1 MQQVLESLQVMRL
14 LVTVQEEIMTNGPAV
29 AYRTARVP
37 SQHLHWIAF
46 LPAPDLLG
54 SLAMTS
60 LGSTVSTATQP
71 RPLGPESLAEQIRR
85 HLFSSQ
91 AKSPSLATQHDY
103 YIALAL
109 AVRDRLLR
117 NWVDTAETYTHQGV
131 RTATYLSAEYLL
143 GPHLENNLVNLGMR
157 EEAEAAC
164 RVLGLNLEQLIALE
178 PEPGLGNGGLGRLA
192 ACFQESLAS
201 LELPAIGYG
210 IRYEFGIFRQSIGPD
225 GQHESTDAWLTLG
238 NPWEVIRPEWRY
250 PVQIGN
256 RTVIGVAHDTPITG
270 YGVRTANTLRLWSAM
285 APEAFDFASFNA
297 GDYTRAVLAK
307 MQSET
312 LSKVL
317 YPNDEFDQGK
327 RLRLSQQIFFVSCS
341 LQDMFRI
348 LRGQGL
354 SARDFHTKFAVQLN
368 DTHPAIAVAELMRLL
383 IDEEQLDWDTA
394 WSITTASL
402 SYTNHTLL
410 PEALET
416 WGLELFEELLPR
428 QLQIIYEINASF
440 LRMVRIKNP
449 GNPELLE
456 RVSLI
461 EEGPQRRVRMA
472 HLAVVGSHHTNGVAE
487 LHSQLLRE
495 QVLADFARIWPDRFT
510 NVTNG
515 VTPRRWLAVANRSL
529 STLLDGAIGEGWR
542 RDLFQ
547 LQRLE
552 PLLGDTGFL
561 EGWQAARL
569 QAKQRLA
576 GHIQDQLGVMVDPT
590 SLFDVQV
597 KRIHEYKRQ
606 HLAALEVV
614 QRYLRLRNGEDLPP
628 RTVIFGGKAAP
639 GYAMAKLII
648 RLIVGIAEIVN
659 MDPAMRGRLRV
670 VFLPNFSVSLGQLVY
685 PAVDLSE
692 QISTAGKEASG
703 TGNMKMALNG
713 ALTIGTLDGANIEI
727 RERVGADHF
736 FLFGHNAEQVARLQQ
751 EGYHPQ
757 PWLERNPSLR
767 EAIELIGSG
776 HFSEGDRQ
784 LFHPLLA
791 NLCNQDPFQVV
802 ADAADYSRAQNAVD
816 LAWQQPEAWSRS
828 SITNTMNCGFF
839 SSDRAIAEYAKRI
852 WKIQS
857 LSIGS

>member
-1 MQQVLESLQVMRL
+1 MSPHLESTLSRQS
-14 LVTVQEEIMTNGPAV
+14 P
-29 AYRTARVP
+29 
-37 SQHLHWIAF
+37 LHEA
-46 LPAPDLLG
+46 
-54 SLAMTS
+54 
-60 LGSTVSTATQP
+60 
-71 RPLGPESLAEQIRR
+71 IRR
-85 HLFSSQ
+85 HLFFSQ
-91 AKSPSLATQHDY
+91 AKSPSLATQHDHY
-103 YIALAL
+103 MALAL
-109 AVRDRLLR
+109 AVRDRLLQ
-117 NWVDTAETYTHQGV
+117 NWVDTAEAYTGSGV
-131 RTATYLSAEYLL
+131 RTAAYLSAEYLL

-157 EEAEAAC
+157 QEAEQAC
-164 RVLGLNLEQLIALE
+164 RELGLDLSALIACE

-210 IRYEFGIFRQSIGPD
+210 IRYEFGIFRQLIGPD
-225 GQHESTDAWLTLG
+225 GQHESTDSWLTQG
-238 NPWEVIRPEWRY
+238 NPWEVIRPEWSY
-250 PVQIGN
+250 PVRIGD
-256 RTVIGVAHDTPITG
+256 RTVLGVAYDTPITG

-317 YPNDEFDQGK
+317 YPNDEFEQGK

-341 LQDMFRI
+341 LQDMLRI
-348 LRGQGL
+348 LKKQGL
-354 SARDFHTKFAVQLN
+354 SVHNFHKKFAIQLN

-383 IDEEQLDWDTA
+383 IDVERLDWDTA
-394 WSITTASL
+394 WSITLSSL

-416 WGLELFEELLPR
+416 WGVPLFEALLPR
-428 QLQIIYEINASF
+428 QLQIIYEINARF
-440 LRMVRIKNP
+440 LRAIRIQNP
-449 GNPELLE
+449 GKPELLQ
-456 RVSLI
+456 RLSLI
-461 EEGPQRRVRMA
+461 EEGPTRRVRMA

-487 LHSQLLRE
+487 LHSQLLR
-495 QVLADFARIWPDRFT
+495 QHVLHDFAQIWPERFT

-515 VTPRRWLAVANRSL
+515 VTPRRWLAVANPAL
-529 STLLDGAIGEGWR
+529 ADLLDQTLGEGWR
-542 RDLFQ
+542 RDLNA
-547 LQRLE
+547 LEGLE
-552 PLLGDTGFL
+552 PYLGDAAFL
-561 EGWQAARL
+561 ERWQQARD
-569 QAKQRLA
+569 QAKTRLA
-576 GHIQDQLGVMVDPT
+576 NHIHQQLGVLVDQA

-670 VFLPNFSVSLGQLVY
+670 VFLPNFSVSLGQMVY

-692 QISTAGKEASG
+692 QISTAGMEASG

-713 ALTIGTLDGANIEI
+713 AVTIGTLDGANIEI

-736 FLFGHNAEQVARLQQ
+736 VLFGHDASAVAQLRQQ
-751 EGYHPQ
+751 GYHPY
-757 PWLERNPSLR
+757 PCLETNPSFR
-767 EAIELIGSG
+767 AAIDLIASG

-784 LFHPLLA
+784 LFQPLLH
-791 NLCNQDPFQVV
+791 NLCTQDPYLVV

-816 LAWQQPEAWSRS
+816 QAWCNTQGWLAS
-828 SITNTMNCGFF
+828 SITNTMRCGFF
-839 SSDRAIAEYAKRI
+839 SSDRAIAEYADRI
-852 WKIQS
+852 WRLTPQPIPAPTPT
-857 LSIGS
+857 I

>member
-1 MQQVLESLQVMRL
+1 
-14 LVTVQEEIMTNGPAV
+14 MTTQP
-29 AYRTARVP
+29 
-37 SQHLHWIAF
+37 
-46 LPAPDLLG
+46 LLG
-54 SLAMTS
+54 P
-60 LGSTVSTATQP
+60 STQQP
-71 RPLGPESLAEQIRR
+71 PLKEAIRR
-85 HLFSSQ
+85 HLFFSQ
-91 AKSPSLATQHDY
+91 AKSPSLATHHDHY
-103 YIALAL
+103 MALAL
-109 AVRDRLLR
+109 AVRDRLLQ
-117 NWVDTAETYTHQGV
+117 NWVETAEAYTEAGV
-131 RTATYLSAEYLL
+131 RTVSYLSAEYLL

-157 EEAEAAC
+157 QEAERAC
-164 RVLGLNLEQLIALE
+164 SELGLDLAALIASE

-210 IRYEFGIFRQSIGPD
+210 IRYEFGIFRQLIGPD
-225 GQHESTDAWLTLG
+225 GQHESTDSWLNQG

-250 PVQIGN
+250 PVRIGD
-256 RTVIGVAHDTPITG
+256 RTVVGVAYDTPITG

-307 MQSET
+307 MQCET

-341 LQDMFRI
+341 LQDMLRI
-348 LRGQGL
+348 LKKQGL
-354 SARDFHTKFAVQLN
+354 PVEQFHHKFAIQLN

-383 IDEEQLDWDTA
+383 VDVEGLDWDRA
-394 WSITTASL
+394 WSVTLASL

-416 WGLELFEELLPR
+416 WGVPLFEELLPR
-428 QLQIIYEINASF
+428 QLQIIYEINARF
-440 LRMVRIKNP
+440 LRTVRLQNP
-449 GNPELLE
+449 GKPDLLQ

-461 EEGPQRRVRMA
+461 EEGSPRRVRMA

-487 LHSQLLRE
+487 LHSRLLRE
-495 QVLADFARIWPDRFT
+495 HVLRDFAELWPERFT

-515 VTPRRWLAVANRSL
+515 VTPRRWLAVANPGL
-529 STLLDGAIGEGWR
+529 STLLQETLGSAWPR
-542 RDLFQ
+542 QLDL
-547 LQRLE
+547 LQQLE
-552 PLLGDTGFL
+552 PCLAEGGFL
-561 EGWQAARL
+561 ERWQQARE
-569 QAKQRLA
+569 QAKTRLA
-576 GHIQDQLGVMVDPT
+576 NQIHQQLGVLVDQS

-648 RLIVGIAEIVN
+648 RLIVGIADVIN
-659 MDPAMRGRLRV
+659 MDPAMGGRLRV
-670 VFLPNFSVSLGQLVY
+670 IFLPNFSVSLGQLVY

-692 QISTAGKEASG
+692 QISTAGMEASG

-713 ALTIGTLDGANIEI
+713 AVTIGTLDGANVEI
-727 RERVGADHF
+727 RERVGANHF
-736 FLFGHNAEQVARLQQ
+736 FLFGHDAQAVSDLKRK
-751 EGYHPQ
+751 GYHPSI
-757 PWLERNPSLR
+757 WIDHNAAFS
-767 EAIELIGSG
+767 EALDLIGSG

-784 LFHPLLA
+784 LFQPLLE
-791 NLCNQDPFQVV
+791 NLFHRDPFLVA

-816 LAWQQPEAWSRS
+816 QAWLNQQGWLIS
-828 SITNTMNCGFF
+828 SVTNTMRCGFF
-839 SSDRAIAEYAKRI
+839 SSDRAIADYAERI
-852 WKIQS
+852 WKLKPHPITPS
-857 LSIGS
+857 MPTV